1 MQKDFHPVA
10 AEIKSVEKVN
20 SEYNLSMNSEKTLTY
35 TIPSDGVVELSV
47 FTIAG
52 QKIAVLDQGLKTA
65 GQHTVKVKSL
75 KVTSGLHI
83 YRLNVDGELNNYSLM
98 N

>member
-1 MQKDFHPVA
+1 
-10 AEIKSVEKVN
+10 
-20 SEYNLSMNSEKTLTY
+20 MNSEKTLTY